1 MNEPAPQEREPL
13 SMSALRRDLA
23 AELFSLERG
32 LAHTFIQVW
41 RAPAATAVRYVRN
54 RDATLVRPVRYLL
67 IAVAGYSA
75 LAWLLLSRLGLAER
89 LAFTPAQSAQSGF
102 IIQHAGWIVLI
113 VVPAIALLL
122 RALQPP
128 RSGSY
133 VEALVL
139 VAYTQAQ
146 SLWYQALVLAPLA
159 FLATPWPSTA
169 ATVSVMAWLLW
180 AWSGYFPGRIVRGWL
195 AAALALLAGTA
206 LNQGIVYLALRWFGP
221 G

>member
-1 MNEPAPQEREPL
+1 MSPPAPQEREPL
-13 SMSALRRDLA
+13 TVSALRRELA
-23 AELFSLERG
+23 AELFNLERG
-32 LAHTFIQVW
+32 LAHTFVQVW
-41 RAPAATAVRYVRN
+41 RAPAATAARYART

-75 LAWLLLSRLGLAER
+75 LAWLLLTRLGLAER
-89 LAFTPAQSAQSGF
+89 LALTPAQSAQSGF
-102 IIQHAGWIVLI
+102 IIQHAGWIVLV

-122 RALQPP
+122 RAFHPP

-146 SLWYQALVLAPLA
+146 GLWYQALVLTPLA
-159 FLATPWPSTA
+159 FLATPWASTA
-169 ATVSVMAWLLW
+169 ATLAMMAWLLW
-180 AWSGYFPGRIVRGWL
+180 AWSGHFPGRIVRGCF
-195 AAALALLAGTA
+195 AALVALVAGTA
-206 LNQGIVYLALRWFGP
+206 LNQGVVYLALRWFGP